1 MKKNFIFQSDI
12 FEHVDQNFHNEKV
25 VESESNFYM
34 HYESED
40 VDFILASEL
49 IHKANL
55 IGETD
60 RRNISSLSHDSSDEN
75 QIYDRGK
82 KNC

>member
-1 MKKNFIFQSDI
+1 
-12 FEHVDQNFHNEKV
+12 
-25 VESESNFYM
+25 M
-34 HYESED
+34 HYQSED

-49 IHKANL
+49 IHKDNL

-60 RRNISSLSHDSSDEN
+60 RRNISSLSHDSLDEN

>member
-1 MKKNFIFQSDI
+1 
-12 FEHVDQNFHNEKV
+12 
-25 VESESNFYM
+25 M

-40 VDFILASEL
+40 VDFILPSEL
-49 IHKANL
+49 IHKPNL

-75 QIYDRGK
+75 QIYDKGK
-82 KNC
+82 KKC